1 MKYIL
6 LIGFF
11 SCGMAQ
17 NYKWDYEEDRGRRSP
32 EKIENMLVW
41 RLTDD
46 LDLSTEQAE
55 KFFPRFRDH
64 RKNLKEIG
72 NQERNIITS
81 VDRNNLNKNDVKKT
95 IEEIAKLRQN
105 RIELES
111 DFVLGMDDILEPGQ
125 MLRLGVFK
133 QRIMMEMKGD
143 MQDKKGKK
151 KRHKKKGRKRG
162 YNWF

>member
-11 SCGMAQ
+11 AGGMAQ

-133 QRIMMEMKGD
+133 QRIMSEMKGD
-143 MQDKKGKK
+143 IQDRKGNK
-151 KRHKKKGRKRG
+151 KRHKKKGRKRRH
-162 YNWF
+162 NWF

>member
-6 LIGFF
+6 LISFF
-11 SCGMAQ
+11 TGGMAQ

-46 LDLSTEQAE
+46 LALSTEQAE

-72 NQERNIITS
+72 NQERNIIAS
-81 VDRNNLNKNDVKKT
+81 IDRNKLNKNDVKK
-95 IEEIAKLRQN
+95 N
-105 RIELES
+105 
-111 DFVLGMDDILEPGQ
+111 DLGDC
-125 MLRLGVFK
+125 
-133 QRIMMEMKGD
+133 
-143 MQDKKGKK
+143 
-151 KRHKKKGRKRG
+151 
-162 YNWF
+162 

>member
-11 SCGMAQ
+11 ACGIAQ

-72 NQERNIITS
+72 SQESNIIAS
-81 VDRNNLNKNDVKKT
+81 IDRNKLNKNDVKKT
-95 IEEIAKLRQN
+95 IEKIAKLRQN

-133 QRIMMEMKGD
+133 QRIMSEMKGD
-143 MQDKKGKK
+143 IQDRKGNK
-151 KRHKKKGRKRG
+151 KRHKKKGRKRQH
-162 YNWF
+162 NWF